1 MSIKRLRERVPSA
14 RFVSIATLHA
24 HELRF
29 HKKSVDGSG
38 KCDAYATQNNEHAV
52 IGVVCEI
59 KESEKPQLDRKEG
72 LGNGYE
78 EKTVDLVLQ
87 TGKFLTAFTYYAT
100 NIEQGLIPYKWYKH
114 HVLTGAQ
121 ENGLPEIYVAEIQNI
136 DSTND
141 PNEERHKRE
150 MAIYTSYSRTL

>member
-59 KESEKPQLDRKEG
+59 KESEFELFLDNLDNKRP
-72 LGNGYE
+72 YSC
-78 EKTVDLVLQ
+78 
-87 TGKFLTAFTYYAT
+87 A
-100 NIEQGLIPYKWYKH
+100 IMLISH
-114 HVLTGAQ
+114 
-121 ENGLPEIYVAEIQNI
+121 
-136 DSTND
+136 
-141 PNEERHKRE
+141 
-150 MAIYTSYSRTL
+150 